1 MNQLDKPQKGD
12 TVAVMRTSMGDISL
26 RLFGNIRGEEI
37 VMILFFVMAPLLG
50 TLPIY
55 ALFLLGKTMQA
66 FVFFMLTMFYIK
78 GALEGPEH

>member
-1 MNQLDKPQKGD
+1 
-12 TVAVMRTSMGDISL
+12 
-26 RLFGNIRGEEI
+26 
-37 VMILFFVMAPLLG
+37 MAPLLG

-55 ALFLLGKTMQA
+55 ALLLLGKTMQA